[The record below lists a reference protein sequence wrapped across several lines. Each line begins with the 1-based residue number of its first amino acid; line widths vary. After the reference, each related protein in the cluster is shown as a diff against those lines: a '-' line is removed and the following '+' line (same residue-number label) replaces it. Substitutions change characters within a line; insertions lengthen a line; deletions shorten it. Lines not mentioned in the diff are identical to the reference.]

1 MGWALVL
8 EDGDGDRVVD
18 CCIGLVG
25 EVLKKIDCEERV
37 ERLEKTREWGEQ
49 GEQWDTMNGWR
60 VH

>member
-1 MGWALVL
+1 MVGWALVL
-8 EDGDGDRVVD
+8 EEEVGVVD
-18 CCIGLVG
+18 CCIGLVV

-49 GEQWDTMNGWR
+49 GEQWDIMNGWR